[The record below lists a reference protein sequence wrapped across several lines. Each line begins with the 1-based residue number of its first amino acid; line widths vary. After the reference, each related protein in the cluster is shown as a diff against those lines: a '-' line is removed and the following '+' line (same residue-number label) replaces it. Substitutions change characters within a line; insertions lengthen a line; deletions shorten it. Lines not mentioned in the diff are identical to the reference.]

1 MNNEFNWHDEQGES
15 VVWPT
20 TKGVAAYENEEGD
33 IVLRQQG
40 DFRTDYEDVVIIVPR
55 NHLDDLILAL
65 QLLKP

>member
-1 MNNEFNWHDEQGES
+1 MTLRALRHQEPRRPEALH
-15 VVWPT
+15 
-20 TKGVAAYENEEGD
+20 AALALLD
-33 IVLRQQG
+33 VVLRQQG